1 MLETSAI
8 ARRAHG
14 RQRNH
19 EYKGIRTIGVAS
31 TAASGTRLVYL
42 RRARRDPQG
51 RLGKHGASGFFPGN
65 SAGHAHPEVR
75 TLQCEDT
82 NYAERQRLGDDLRQR
97 FADLLHFADGGEEE
111 PGAAAVTER

>member
-14 RQRNH
+14 RHRNH

-51 RLGKHGASGFFPGN
+51 RLGKHGTSGFFPGN

-75 TLQCEDT
+75 TSECEDR
-82 NYAERQRLGDDLRQR
+82 NYAECQGLSDDLRQG
-97 FADLLHFADGGEEE
+97 FVDLLYFADGGEEE
-111 PGAAAVTER
+111 PGSAFVAER